1 MNRPLLTQALGCWLP
16 SQVNKMLQQHLGAQ
30 VAGPGSCSSLVL
42 VLPRLKDCLS
52 LLVLP
57 PDLRSLPASASQH
70 FYHPAPRSCQYSYQC
85 YLHNPWSAAG
95 RIIMTTESCEGLDPP
110 DMSWYLPP
118 GWAAGLCRLPR
129 GVGRAVTEHTTE
141 PISQDFGQIRSVTAL
156 PRSIYS
162 AGKGMGIKHTFKPC

>member
-42 VLPRLKDCLS
+42 VLPRLKDCLT

-85 YLHNPWSAAG
+85 YLHNPWSAVG

-118 GWAAGLCRLPR
+118 GWAAGLCCLPR
-129 GVGRAVTEHTTE
+129 GVGRGCDRTHN
-141 PISQDFGQIRSVTAL
+141 
-156 PRSIYS
+156 
-162 AGKGMGIKHTFKPC
+162 